1 MLLMLLL
8 NMLGLNLWRIKKFK
22 TVLYGFIEVGKKTR
36 HKTNKFW
43 VYQGKKFYKSL
54 QKWLEDND
62 ILMFSTRNE
71 GKSVAAERFIRTL
84 KVTVFK
90 RLQLIIVSLIL
101 VIWIN

>member
-1 MLLMLLL
+1 M
-8 NMLGLNLWRIKKFK
+8 
-22 TVLYGFIEVGKKTR
+22 
-36 HKTNKFW
+36 
-43 VYQGKKFYKSL
+43 
-54 QKWLEDND
+54 QKWLDDND

-101 VIWIN
+101 VI